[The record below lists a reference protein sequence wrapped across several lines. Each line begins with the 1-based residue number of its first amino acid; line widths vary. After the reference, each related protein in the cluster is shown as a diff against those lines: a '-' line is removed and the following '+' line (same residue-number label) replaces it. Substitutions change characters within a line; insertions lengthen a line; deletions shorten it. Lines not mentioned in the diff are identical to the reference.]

1 MPKLRFQILEA
12 KDMNNLVHYLL
23 GLPLPITILT
33 KRLAR
38 KAPTISANRYKAIN
52 FLVMCFGQ
60 VCESSKELL
69 VVLEI
74 DNLQHG
80 NPMLKRIDELVP
92 L

>member
-1 MPKLRFQILEA
+1 M
-12 KDMNNLVHYLL
+12 
-23 GLPLPITILT
+23 G
-33 KRLAR
+33 
-38 KAPTISANRYKAIN
+38 
-52 FLVMCFGQ
+52 FGQ

-92 L
+92 LLKG